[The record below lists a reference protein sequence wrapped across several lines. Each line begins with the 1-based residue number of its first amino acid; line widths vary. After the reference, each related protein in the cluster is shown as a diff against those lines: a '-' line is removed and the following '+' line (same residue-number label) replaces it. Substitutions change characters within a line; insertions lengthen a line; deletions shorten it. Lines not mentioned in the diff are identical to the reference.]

1 MGRDSAGSSSVV
13 FNNAVVCVCDLCHCS
28 VVRSDQSRNWLWF
41 DPQRDLDQHYC
52 RLIVNYAMIM
62 YFCFLTRSLKDDSN
76 MDHSLPVVSNIHR
89 KVCGRKV

>member
-62 YFCFLTRSLKDDSN
+62 
-76 MDHSLPVVSNIHR
+76 
-89 KVCGRKV
+89 

>member
-1 MGRDSAGSSSVV
+1 MITFLFDSVFSWVVTVPVASSVV

-41 DPQRDLDQHYC
+41 DPQRDLDQYYC

-62 YFCFLTRSLKDDSN
+62 
-76 MDHSLPVVSNIHR
+76 
-89 KVCGRKV
+89 